1 MGDSRPR
8 SSGAVRRAE
17 KRFLITLA
25 LFVAACGLCAS
36 AFQQPGTGAQSF
48 RANTWTART
57 SSGRVFSGT
66 WTVKVDTASG
76 TATGEWTLVGA
87 DGRTAARGGWSAA
100 KVARGWNG
108 AWRASIVGRNGEF
121 AGSWTTRVD
130 LPPDAPLARLFER
143 AVEQVVTGSW
153 QAGRQSGTWSIQA
166 FH

>member
-1 MGDSRPR
+1 VRSGDLRRRPGVTR
-8 SSGAVRRAE
+8 L
-17 KRFLITLA
+17 LIA
-25 LFVAACGLCAS
+25 LSLLLAACGLGAS
-36 AFQQPGTGAQSF
+36 AFEQPGGVPQGV

-57 SSGRVFSGT
+57 SSGRVFTGT
-66 WTVKVDTASG
+66 WTVKVDAASG
-76 TATGEWTLVGA
+76 TATGEWTLFGA

-108 AWRASIVGRNGEF
+108 AWRASIVGSSGEF

-143 AVEQVVTGSW
+143 AVEQFVNGTW

-166 FH
+166 FN